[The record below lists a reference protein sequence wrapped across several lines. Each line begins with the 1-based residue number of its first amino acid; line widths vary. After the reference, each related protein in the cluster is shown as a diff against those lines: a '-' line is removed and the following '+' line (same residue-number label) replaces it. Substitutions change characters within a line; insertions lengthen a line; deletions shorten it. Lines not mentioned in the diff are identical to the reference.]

1 MINVFDKN
9 LTADASYEFYY
20 KIGRVQTNKI
30 WKRPSF
36 ESTQNL
42 LQDIK
47 NTSDIFTRYKVYIMG
62 GITWDFSTTW
72 DIDLVIC
79 SDSYDT
85 VTLENDIDFIN
96 NKALNEHRLLVD
108 VEWKNKP
115 LENLNYQELLHNDF
129 TTHTYNGIKL
139 GYVHKKMNGY
149 EQIIDNTKKTH
160 SISGRELLKLG
171 DYLILI
177 KQGPRK
183 IPEKVINKIKNT
195 RGQEARFDF
204 LAEEFINYDESYF
217 NNIKN
222 INI

>member
-9 LTADASYEFYY
+9 LTADTSYEFYY
-20 KIGRVQTNKI
+20 KVGRIQTNKI

-36 ESTQNL
+36 ESTQKL

-47 NTSDIFTRYKVYIMG
+47 NTSDIFTRYKVHIMG
-62 GITWDFSTTW
+62 GITWDFNTTW

-85 VTLENDIDFIN
+85 INLENDIDFVN
-96 NKALNEHRLLVD
+96 NKALNQHNLLVD
-108 VEWKNKP
+108 VKWKKKP
-115 LENLNYQELLHNDF
+115 LPNLNYQELLQNNY
-129 TTHTYNGIKL
+129 HTYIQDSVQL

-149 EQIIDNTKKTH
+149 EQVVDNTKKTH
-160 SISGRELLKLG
+160 TSSGREVVKLG
-171 DYLILI
+171 DYLILTREGLH
-177 KQGPRK
+177 KHSEK
-183 IPEKVINKIKNT
+183 IINKVKNT

-204 LAEEFINYDESYF
+204 SAEEFINYDESYF

-222 INI
+222 IYI